1 MLMGVDARKKMNYL
15 LEIDNKQVVERS
27 RNHLFMSE
35 AETTCL

>member
-1 MLMGVDARKKMNYL
+1 MCNDFQKIV
-15 LEIDNKQVVERS
+15 IFIVDNKQVVERS